1 MHLYVDIGISAILVL
16 ALIIG
21 IIRGFTKQFVGGFC
35 WLIGLVGSIGL
46 TLLIVPA
53 LASGGILNGFS
64 ATATGWFAGDE
75 FVMQI
80 SSYDDLLAAL
90 STSNFLSILKAD
102 SISQRIWTTMSQ
114 SEMSTLGAYFGAIC
128 AKLITGFVIWIV
140 LLLIFKLIFWG
151 VKKGL
156 NKLSKLPVLHT
167 LDRIFG
173 AIWSL
178 AIAYV
183 IIVVFVTTAVEIVIV
198 KFTPAETLD
207 AFRNVLNNSAVF
219 QALHD
224 TNVIG
229 AYLAKLLNVDLATLA
244 PIV

>member
-1 MHLYVDIGISAILVL
+1 MHLYVDIGISAIFVL

-35 WLIGLVGSIGL
+35 WLIGLIGSIGL

-53 LASGGILNGFS
+53 LVGSGALNGFS
-64 ATATGWFAGDE
+64 ATAIGWFSRDE
-75 FVMQI
+75 FVMPI
-80 SSYDDLLAAL
+80 GSYDDLLAAL

-102 SISQRIWTTMSQ
+102 SISQRIWATMSQ
-114 SEMSTLGAYFGAIC
+114 SEMTTLGAYFGSMC
-128 AKLITGFVIWIV
+128 AKLITGFAIWIV
-140 LLLIFKLIFWG
+140 LLLVFKLIFWG

-156 NKLSKLPVLHT
+156 EKLSKLPVLHT

-198 KFTPAETLD
+198 KFTPIETQD
-207 AFRNVLNNSAVF
+207 AFRNILNNSAVF
-219 QALHD
+219 QILHD

>member
-1 MHLYVDIGISAILVL
+1 MHLYVDIGISAIFVL

-53 LASGGILNGFS
+53 LVGSGALNGFS
-64 ATATGWFAGDE
+64 ATATGWFSGDE
-75 FVMQI
+75 FVMPI
-80 SSYDDLLAAL
+80 GSYDDLLAAL

-102 SISQRIWTTMSQ
+102 SISQRIWATMSQ
-114 SEMSTLGAYFGAIC
+114 SEMTTLGAYFGSMC
-128 AKLITGFVIWIV
+128 AKLITGFAIWIV
-140 LLLIFKLIFWG
+140 LLLVFKLIFWG

-156 NKLSKLPVLHT
+156 EKLSKLPVLHT

-173 AIWSL
+173 AIWSF

-183 IIVVFVTTAVEIVIV
+183 IIVVFVITAVEIVIV
-198 KFTPAETLD
+198 KFTPIETQD
-207 AFRNVLNNSAVF
+207 AFRNILNNSAVF
-219 QALHD
+219 QILHD

-229 AYLAKLLNVDLATLA
+229 AYLARLLNVDLATLA